1 MVYDRYNMITQI
13 SIHRGLLANV
23 HITGGHHPFLLA
35 MALTA
40 AENVDGQVDPAI
52 VHDA

>member
-1 MVYDRYNMITQI
+1 MVYGRYNMIIQT
-13 SIHRGLLANV
+13 SIHRGLLTNV
-23 HITGGHHPFLLA
+23 HITGHHPFLLA